1 MKARGKFERASS
13 AKRGK
18 LLRVYATSLL
28 SLLLCCTMFVGTTMA
43 WFTDSVSSSSSQIT
57 AGELKLEVKYGGD
70 NGTAVETLSENSVLF
85 EDVVWKPG
93 HEETETLAVQNKGN
107 LPFRYILKLEVK
119 EDDCKDAED
128 KVLDKAARN
137 ALMEQY
143 TVYLGEIGAASNKI
157 GTLKD
162 IIANKTELV
171 DAVLEAPVAPEET
184 NGKTYELK
192 LVMDETAEIEFMGQS
207 LGLVL
212 KVDAYQ
218 EDTPD
223 YEIEDMEEEEVIP
236 PSDVLQIGTK
246 EQLLAFAAD
255 VNTNGNSYSG
265 KKVVLTADI
274 DLGNQ
279 EWTPIGQTNGH
290 YAATYFKGI
299 FDGQGHTISN
309 LSITT
314 TSESG
319 TYAAGFFGFIDTADA
334 TIKNLKI
341 NGAVVNGHHWT
352 GVVAGYLTGQITNCT
367 VTNATITCTHANND
381 ACGDKAGVITGYI
394 NGGFVK
400 DNTVSNCTVTAG
412 RDAGQVVGAS
422 KADRVSG
429 NTVTNVTVTAAGD
442 CTGANIRNEV
452 IGRIL

>member
-43 WFTDSVSSSSSQIT
+43 WFTDSISSQSQIT
-57 AGELKLEVKYGGD
+57 AGELKLEVKFGGG
-70 NGTAVETLSENSVLF
+70 NGTAVQTLSENSVLF

-93 HEETETLAVQNKGN
+93 HEATETLAVQNKGT

-223 YEIEDMEEEEVIP
+223 YVVGDIEPTIAGEDSGFPEGTNIYEFKDMNLTGDVPITVDKAIQVDMQNVTSNLT
-236 PSDVLQIGTK
+236 SDVIVL
-246 EQLLAFAAD
+246 D
-255 VNTNGNSYSG
+255 VEG
-265 KKVVLTADI
+265 D
-274 DLGNQ
+274 
-279 EWTPIGQTNGH
+279 
-290 YAATYFKGI
+290 
-299 FDGQGHTISN
+299 
-309 LSITT
+309 
-314 TSESG
+314 
-319 TYAAGFFGFIDTADA
+319 
-334 TIKNLKI
+334 
-341 NGAVVNGHHWT
+341 NGAVFIQNSTFTIPEGK
-352 GVVAGYLTGQITNCT
+352 YLINSKY
-367 VTNATITCTHANND
+367 
-381 ACGDKAGVITGYI
+381 KAY
-394 NGGFVK
+394 
-400 DNTVSNCTVTAG
+400 
-412 RDAGQVVGAS
+412 QVFLV
-422 KADRVSG
+422 
-429 NTVTNVTVTAAGD
+429 NVTVNGEPLTEENKAKYLNNVEWSQALQME
-442 CTGANIRNEV
+442 TE
-452 IGRIL
+452 